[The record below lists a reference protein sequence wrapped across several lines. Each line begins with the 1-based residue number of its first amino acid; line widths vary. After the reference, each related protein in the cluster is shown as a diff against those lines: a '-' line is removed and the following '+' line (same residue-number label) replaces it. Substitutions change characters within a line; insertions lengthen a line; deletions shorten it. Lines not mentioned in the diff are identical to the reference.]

1 MSARTLQSAA
11 RLCEAKGLAF
21 TPLRRQVY
29 ALIAERDAPVGA
41 YDLLDRLKAER
52 ANAAP
57 VTVYRALEFLLEA
70 GLIHRIDALQA
81 YAACE
86 VHDHHD
92 HHLHGQHESAGH
104 GGLMLVCNSC
114 KHVTEFED
122 RKLERQIERTALDH
136 DFRMAHHLIEIRGL
150 CGPCAARA

>member
-1 MSARTLQSAA
+1 MSARSLQSAE
-11 RLCEAKGLAF
+11 RLCQDKGLTF

-29 ALIAERDAPVGA
+29 ALIAERDTPVGA
-41 YDLLDRLKAER
+41 YDLLDRLKQER

-86 VHDHHD
+86 IHGDGDHQD
-92 HHLHGQHESAGH
+92 AAH
-104 GGLMLVCNSC
+104 GGLVLICSGC

-122 RKLERQIERTALDH
+122 PKLERQIGRSALEH
-136 DFRMAHHLIEIRGL
+136 GFRAANHLIEIRGR
-150 CGPCAARA
+150 CSACSAAD

>member
-1 MSARTLQSAA
+1 MSARSLQSAE
-11 RLCEAKGLAF
+11 RLCQDKGLAF

-29 ALIAERDAPVGA
+29 ALIAERETPVGA
-41 YDLLDRLKAER
+41 YDLLDRLKQQR

-57 VTVYRALEFLLEA
+57 VTVYRALDFLLEA

-86 VHDHHD
+86 VHGDGHQ
-92 HHLHGQHESAGH
+92 HGASH
-104 GGLMLVCNSC
+104 GGLVLICSRC

-122 RKLERQIERTALDH
+122 AKLERQIERTALEH
-136 DFRMAHHLIEIRGL
+136 GFHAANHLIEIRGL
-150 CGPCAARA
+150 CAACSAAD